1 MGIKR
6 GLSNRLLEVGKIKIG
21 AKGPPTKSSKGN
33 TFQPPVKF
41 GHFVITTTRR
51 DTDTGNLI
59 VNKEIMDLITK
70 EAGPEPK
77 EIKIRLPFDDID
89 MNFFTQFQYYV
100 GKKCAC
106 HGDGETATRTG
117 RDGKS
122 NRIECN
128 PDECEF
134 LTDGKCKPSGILSCF
149 LPYTEELGGIFRF
162 RTHSWNSVSG
172 ILSALT
178 YISAQTGGILQ
189 GLPLKLKMIKKSTA
203 DHGNVDA
210 VTIVIDGREM
220 LEISQIAAKLK
231 GERLKLGIDIKRLEA
246 QAASAGF
253 LISKDDPE
261 DVEDEY
267 YHRTRN
273 VTPEPEK
280 GTAPEDI
287 TASLR
292 EKETPPD
299 PEPEP
304 DTKTDP
310 KPSPGGKEEGDGTEL
325 F

>member
-6 GLSNRLLEVGKIKIG
+6 GLSNRFLEAGKIKIG
-21 AKGPPTKSSKGN
+21 GKGPLKKSAKGN
-33 TFQPPVKF
+33 DYRPPVKF

-51 DTDTGNLI
+51 DMETGNLI
-59 VNKEIMDLITK
+59 IDKKIMDALIA

-77 EIKIRLPFDDID
+77 EIRIRLPFDDID
-89 MNFFTQFQYYV
+89 MNFFTEFQYYV
-100 GKKCAC
+100 GKKCVC
-106 HGDGETATRTG
+106 HGNGESAERTG
-117 RDGKS
+117 QDGVTKHV
-122 NRIECN
+122 ECD
-128 PDECEF
+128 PGKCEF
-134 LTDGKCKPSGILSCF
+134 LADKKCKPTGILSCF
-149 LPYTEELGGIFRF
+149 LPYSKDLGGIYRF

-189 GLPLKLKMIKKSTA
+189 GLPLKLVLLKKSIT
-203 DHGNVDA
+203 DHGNVDV
-210 VTIVIDGREM
+210 VTIVVDGKGM
-220 LEISQIAAKLK
+220 AQMQQIAADLK
-231 GERLKLGIDIKRLEA
+231 KRRLELNIDIKRLEA

-253 LISKDDPE
+253 LIDKDDPA

-267 YHRTRN
+267 YTRD

-292 EKETPPD
+292 EKETPPNPT
-299 PEPEP
+299 PEPE
-304 DTKTDP
+304 TKTDP
-310 KPSPGGKEEGDGTEL
+310 KPAPGGKEEGDGREL